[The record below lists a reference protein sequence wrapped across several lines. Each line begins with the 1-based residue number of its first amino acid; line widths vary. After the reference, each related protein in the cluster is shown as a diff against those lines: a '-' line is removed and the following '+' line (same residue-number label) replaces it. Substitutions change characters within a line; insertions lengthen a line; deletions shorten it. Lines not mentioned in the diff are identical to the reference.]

1 MRGNIMKS
9 KYQTLSEF
17 IASPF
22 RGRQSLS
29 RDRKYDTMYSHYIQN
44 NSVYI
49 KAYTIIEDS
58 WYILIKVPSES
69 QKGLIE
75 YDVVLRFFPE
85 TKEVSNESHLRNY
98 KIQFFSNSPSFIY
111 QFANLYYTNGYLIE
125 ELYSKSDIANI
136 SKPPT
141 TTNKDMM
148 LTYDKS
154 IYFACK
160 YLTSKQFGKLDK
172 QGNIGQKLPS
182 DRFFRE
188 ISSFKDMSTYQTIL
202 SEERKLK
209 REMKSATS
217 ISEKREIYGK
227 YASKKHARA
236 TTINDATDNGIRIKT
251 KLGYKPV
258 KAKIRPKRGT

>member
-1 MRGNIMKS
+1 MKS

-17 IASPF
+17 VASPF
-22 RGRQSLS
+22 GGRQSVT
-29 RDRKYDTMYSHYIQN
+29 RDRKYDTMYNHYIQS

-85 TKEVSNESHLRNY
+85 AKDIASEPHLRNY

-111 QFANLYYTNGYLIE
+111 QFAYLYYTNGYLIN
-125 ELYSKSDIANI
+125 ELYGKSDIENI
-136 SKPPT
+136 SKPPKN
-141 TTNKDMM
+141 TNKDLM

-172 QGNIGQKLPS
+172 QGNIGVKLPS
-182 DRFFRE
+182 DKFFNE
-188 ISSFKDMSTYQTIL
+188 ISSFKDMNTYNTIL

-209 REMKSATS
+209 REISNAKS
-217 ISEKREIYGK
+217 ISEKRELYGK
-227 YASKKHARA
+227 YASKKSARA
-236 TTINDATDNGIRIKT
+236 STINDGTDTGVKIRE
-251 KLGYKPV
+251 KLGYK
-258 KAKIRPKRGT
+258 IPKPKVRHKRHT